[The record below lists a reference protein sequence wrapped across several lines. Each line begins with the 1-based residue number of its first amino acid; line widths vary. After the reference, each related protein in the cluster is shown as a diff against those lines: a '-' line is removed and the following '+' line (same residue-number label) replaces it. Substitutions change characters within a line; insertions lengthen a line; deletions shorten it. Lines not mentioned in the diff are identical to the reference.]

1 MRLGIAV
8 VGLVLGVLA
17 FVAGVAT
24 GNLWWYTAGVVL
36 FGAGTAA
43 NVGLGRK
50 RPRK

>member
-24 GNLWWYTAGVVL
+24 GNLWRYVAGVVL
-36 FGAGTAA
+36 FAISTAA
-43 NVGLGRK
+43 NVGLGGK